1 VLDWL
6 YINRAL
12 SLEGLFVGNV
22 RDVLKNIIDTLLALQ
37 HLEYKYKLHT
47 SWYSVMDLLRMT
59 NRREK
64 ITNRNVS
71 NKAVAFYSRNTLVAG
86 AVYLFHMTYLTED
99 IDCKLHKLDIVDSQV
114 GVGLINDSAMRVGC
128 GGGK

>member
-1 VLDWL
+1 M
-6 YINRAL
+6 
-12 SLEGLFVGNV
+12 
-22 RDVLKNIIDTLLALQ
+22 RDVLKNIIDALLALQ
-37 HLEYKYKLHT
+37 HLEYKYELHI
-47 SWYSVMDLLRMT
+47 SRYSVMDLLRMT
-59 NRREK
+59 NRRQK

-71 NKAVAFYSRNTLVAG
+71 NKAVVFNSRNRLVAG

-114 GVGLINDSAMRVGC
+114 GMGLINDSAMRVVC